1 MIPESFSQ
9 LTTDLEAELYRL
21 HYTQATIS
29 YYRRMW
35 SLVAAFLDHE
45 QAAEFTEELGLR
57 FLDQQYDFLARC
69 VFSRNMPRIPVE
81 ICHPFS
87 LKYATCERV

>member
-21 HYTQATIS
+21 HYTQATTN

-35 SLVAAFLDHE
+35 NHVGGNVS
-45 QAAEFTEELGLR
+45 
-57 FLDQQYDFLARC
+57 
-69 VFSRNMPRIPVE
+69 
-81 ICHPFS
+81 
-87 LKYATCERV
+87 